1 MWRPPIKAS
10 GMDAIEG
17 VEGLVGCLLHSSH
30 FWHGVGAPLLHTY
43 HCILL
48 PLVFVEGLGSQSGEN
63 LGMLAMLL
71 KTNGDRVLEVAS
83 MLAWLGR
90 WRDYLGGFNTGDLQP
105 RPD

>member
-1 MWRPPIKAS
+1 MATSYITLIFA
-10 GMDAIEG
+10 MEL
-17 VEGLVGCLLHSSH
+17 ELLSST
-30 FWHGVGAPLLHTY
+30 PS

-63 LGMLAMLL
+63 LGMSAMLL

-105 RPD
+105 RAD